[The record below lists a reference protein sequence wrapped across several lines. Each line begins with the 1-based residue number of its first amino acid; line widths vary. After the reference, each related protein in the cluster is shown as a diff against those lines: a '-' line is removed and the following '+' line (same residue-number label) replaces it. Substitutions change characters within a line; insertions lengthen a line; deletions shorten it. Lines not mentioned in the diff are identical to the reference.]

1 MGVARPVRFVRF
13 GSFQLDLRAGELRRN
28 GIKVKVPDQSIQ
40 VLTMLVED
48 PGEVVTR
55 EELHRKLWPN
65 GTIVEFDRSINAAI
79 KRLRQA
85 LEDSPEEPK
94 FIETLPRRGYRFLA
108 SVERVSGEE
117 PVAASAPE
125 PATSEPAGQRISHYR
140 IVRKLGQG
148 AMGVVYLAEDTRLGR
163 SVALKFLP
171 EELAEDPQSLER
183 FEREARTA
191 SALNHPNICTLHDIG
206 EVEGRRFLA
215 MEYLEGQTLADRIAA
230 KPFKVDELLDLSI
243 QIADALEAAHAK
255 GITHRDI
262 KPANIFVTNRGQAK
276 IMDFGLAKFS
286 ADRLAHSAG
295 VQHSDVATLALTE
308 DLVTNP
314 GTAVGTAAYMSPEQV
329 RGEEADARTDLFSF
343 GVVLYEMA
351 TGSRPF
357 MGNTT
362 AALFDAILHKAPNS
376 PVRLNPETP
385 LELERIISKALE
397 KGTDLRYQHAT
408 DMRTDLKRLKRDTS
422 SSWSEAPQ
430 ASAPVRRRAAIW
442 GAAVLTILAAAGF
455 FYWRNRAGQSIDS
468 LAVLP
473 FVNMGGNADA
483 DYLSDGIT
491 DSLIDSLSELPHLK
505 VMSRSAVY
513 RYKGKETDPKTIG
526 RELGVRAV
534 LTGRITQRGDS
545 LSIRAELVNV
555 DDNSALWGDQYNRKL
570 ADALAVQDEI
580 AHQIAERLRLR
591 LSNDQMTRMTTR
603 QTANPGAYQLYLKGR
618 YYAAKYNTD
627 DLNKGLDYLR
637 QATVIDP
644 NYALAYDGLSYYY
657 YLVTDWLMP
666 ATEVGPKQVEAA
678 HKAVELDPN
687 LVEAHVELGNAY
699 LFYSFN
705 WKSAQREF
713 RRALDL
719 NPNYAPAHEFNAWYL
734 LAMGRPRDSL
744 TEIQKAE
751 ELDPLSAEIS
761 SYGGWILF
769 FSRRYDEAV
778 TELRKCLDLD
788 SAYWPGYYVLAQ
800 TYNQMGRFPEALAVV
815 QKAQDIHREN
825 PSAPMAE
832 LVRSYALSSSRADAV
847 KALNELLALSKR
859 VQTSKYLIA
868 TAYAALGER
877 DQAFKHLEQGM
888 AEHSWWM
895 PFLRVDPELDP
906 LRSDPRFQ
914 ELVRKMNFS
923 Q

>member
-1 MGVARPVRFVRF
+1 
-13 GSFQLDLRAGELRRN
+13 
-28 GIKVKVPDQSIQ
+28 
-40 VLTMLVED
+40 
-48 PGEVVTR
+48 
-55 EELHRKLWPN
+55 
-65 GTIVEFDRSINAAI
+65 
-79 KRLRQA
+79 
-85 LEDSPEEPK
+85 
-94 FIETLPRRGYRFLA
+94 
-108 SVERVSGEE
+108 
-117 PVAASAPE
+117 
-125 PATSEPAGQRISHYR
+125 
-140 IVRKLGQG
+140 
-148 AMGVVYLAEDTRLGR
+148 
-163 SVALKFLP
+163 
-171 EELAEDPQSLER
+171 
-183 FEREARTA
+183 
-191 SALNHPNICTLHDIG
+191 
-206 EVEGRRFLA
+206 
-215 MEYLEGQTLADRIAA
+215 
-230 KPFKVDELLDLSI
+230 
-243 QIADALEAAHAK
+243 
-255 GITHRDI
+255 
-262 KPANIFVTNRGQAK
+262 
-276 IMDFGLAKFS
+276 
-286 ADRLAHSAG
+286 
-295 VQHSDVATLALTE
+295 
-308 DLVTNP
+308 
-314 GTAVGTAAYMSPEQV
+314 
-329 RGEEADARTDLFSF
+329 
-343 GVVLYEMA
+343 
-351 TGSRPF
+351 
-357 MGNTT
+357 
-362 AALFDAILHKAPNS
+362 
-376 PVRLNPETP
+376 
-385 LELERIISKALE
+385 
-397 KGTDLRYQHAT
+397 
-408 DMRTDLKRLKRDTS
+408 
-422 SSWSEAPQ
+422 
-430 ASAPVRRRAAIW
+430 
-442 GAAVLTILAAAGF
+442 
-455 FYWRNRAGQSIDS
+455 
-468 LAVLP
+468 
-473 FVNMGGNADA
+473 
-483 DYLSDGIT
+483 
-491 DSLIDSLSELPHLK
+491 
-505 VMSRSAVY
+505 
-513 RYKGKETDPKTIG
+513 
-526 RELGVRAV
+526 
-534 LTGRITQRGDS
+534 
-545 LSIRAELVNV
+545 
-555 DDNSALWGDQYNRKL
+555 
-570 ADALAVQDEI
+570 
-580 AHQIAERLRLR
+580 
-591 LSNDQMTRMTTR
+591 MTRMTTR

-832 LVRSYALSSSRADAV
+832 LVRSYVLSSSRADAV

-877 DQAFKHLEQGM
+877 DQAFEHLEQGM